1 MCDSEKRRRKQI
13 FRLVQLR
20 SHPVTKALI
29 AQERFWEFK
38 DLIVELTN
46 YDIEGAWLNVFLS
59 PYGNDT
65 SLRVLIEDWTSGAYD
80 ESSYLAL
87 LEILV
92 AFSGY
97 PISKQ
102 PTSDDKSLP
111 AFGRIL
117 QWARQVASTIEAKSP
132 GLVKSRP
139 YIRWILAEAE
149 HSRRLEGDV
158 LRRHLSRFPGVT
170 VYRSLLPMYIPSAC
184 ENPGW
189 PAVHAYPQYTKL
201 VQVALHAAQE
211 NGDYRTEI
219 LCLQELICRSS
230 HPQELFEQLMQRQKE
245 VEGNSIAYQQTR
257 VSTYLLG
264 NKGSSESLGSLLS
277 EYHFGDSPTQAI
289 SRRAE
294 EGLTPWCY
302 VMLRRAFAIY
312 KGQNKDKP
320 ESEAFRLLSGLPH
333 DVSSIVDRKAILV
346 SRRQRRIS
354 ISLGS
359 DLSSNS
365 DVEYFDSR
373 DSRRQAEA
381 GSSRER
387 SIRHSKIPEAP
398 KPTDPRRQSKAAIIL
413 SKYDPLRSTRQRSI
427 ESDKQIHKSTK
438 LTGADEGIQTED
450 PGDKLTAK
458 PYVVEDELDTE
469 IKGDPKNSSARNL
482 DPAEEDGLQE
492 PGWPPAN
499 LLEGKPPMQP
509 QVDEKSP
516 SPPELP

>member
-1 MCDSEKRRRKQI
+1 MCDSEKRRRKHI
-13 FRLVQLR
+13 SRFAQLR
-20 SHPVTKALI
+20 SHRVTKALI

-59 PYGNDT
+59 SYGNDT
-65 SLRVLIEDWTSGAYD
+65 PLRVLIENWTSGAYD

-87 LEILV
+87 LDILV

-97 PISKQ
+97 PVSKQ
-102 PTSDDKSLP
+102 PTLDDKSLP

-139 YIRWILAEAE
+139 YLRWILAEAE

-201 VQVALHAAQE
+201 VQIALHTAQE

-230 HPQELFEQLMQRQKE
+230 HPQELFKQLMQRQKE

-264 NKGSSESLGSLLS
+264 DKGSSESLEGLLN
-277 EYHFGDSPTQAI
+277 EYHFSDSPTQAI
-289 SRRAE
+289 SHRAE
-294 EGLTPWCY
+294 GGLTPWCY

-320 ESEAFRLLSGLPH
+320 ESEAFCLLSGLPH

-354 ISLGS
+354 ISSGS

-373 DSRRQAEA
+373 NSRRQVEA
-381 GSSRER
+381 GSFRER
-387 SIRHSKIPEAP
+387 SIHHSKVPEVP
-398 KPTDPRRQSKAAIIL
+398 KPPEPRQSKAAIIFP
-413 SKYDPLRSTRQRSI
+413 KYDPPCSIRQRSI
-427 ESDKQIHKSTK
+427 ESDKKIHNSTK

-450 PGDKLTAK
+450 PGDKHTTK
-458 PYVVEDELDTE
+458 PYVVEDESDTE
-469 IKGDPKNSSARNL
+469 IKRDPKNSSARNL
-482 DPAEEDGLQE
+482 GPTEEDGLQE

>member
-13 FRLVQLR
+13 SRLVQLR

-38 DLIVELTN
+38 DLIVGLTN
-46 YDIEGAWLNVFLS
+46 YDVEGAWLNVFLS
-59 PYGNDT
+59 SYGDDT
-65 SLRVLIEDWTSGAYD
+65 SLRVLIEDWTLGPYD

-87 LEILV
+87 LDILV

-97 PISKQ
+97 PVSKQ
-102 PTSDDKSLP
+102 PASDNKSLP

-117 QWARQVASTIEAKSP
+117 QWARQVANTIEAQSP

-139 YIRWILAEAE
+139 YLRWILAEAE

-158 LRRHLSRFPGVT
+158 LRQHLSRFPGVT
-170 VYRSLLPMYIPSAC
+170 VYRSLLPMYIPSTC

-189 PAVHAYPQYTKL
+189 PAVHAHPQYTKL
-201 VQVALHAAQE
+201 VQIALHAAQE
-211 NGDYRTEI
+211 NGDYQTEI

-230 HPQELFEQLMQRQKE
+230 HPQELFEQLMQRQKV
-245 VEGNSIAYQQTR
+245 VEGSSIAYQQTR
-257 VSTYLLG
+257 VSTYLIG
-264 NKGSSESLGSLLS
+264 NKGSSESLGTLLN

-302 VMLRRAFAIY
+302 AMLRRAYAIY
-312 KGQNKDKP
+312 EGQNKDKT
-320 ESEAFRLLSGLPH
+320 ETEAFCLLSRIPR
-333 DVSSIVDRKAILV
+333 DISSIVHRKAILI

-354 ISLGS
+354 ITIGS
-359 DLSSNS
+359 DLSSDS

-381 GSSRER
+381 GSFRER

-398 KPTDPRRQSKAAIIL
+398 KPTNIHQLSKPAINF
-413 SKYDPLRSTRQRSI
+413 SKYDPPRSTRQRSI
-427 ESDKQIHKSTK
+427 ESDKHIHNSTK
-438 LTGADEGIQTED
+438 LTGADEGIQTKD
-450 PGDKLTAK
+450 QNDKHTAK
-458 PYVVEDELDTE
+458 PYGIGDELD
-469 IKGDPKNSSARNL
+469 IKGAPKNSSARNL
-482 DPAEEDGLQE
+482 DPAEEDGSQE
-492 PGWPPAN
+492 PGRPPTS
-499 LLEGKPPMQP
+499 LLEGRPPMQP